1 VTDRTESAV
10 LDTFHDDYLVGLLAV
25 RRGVVTLAQLEEA
38 VQIRLRSRPVPRL
51 LDVLVALAGVSPE
64 AMLPVH
70 YAFYSLLFGS
80 VAVRLGLIDE
90 SQLFEAL
97 EVQSQCDPRP
107 LLGSVFLHLGLLT
120 PETLAWS
127 LREQERAWTE
137 ALGHGPKKV
146 TTHRPKTRTDRA
158 SSRPSR
164 VTTRSCS

>member
-1 VTDRTESAV
+1 VSDRTESAV

-25 RRGVVTLAQLEEA
+25 RQGVVTPAQLEEA
-38 VQIRLRSRPVPRL
+38 VQIRLRSRPMPRL

-80 VAVRLGLIDE
+80 VAVRLRLIDE

-107 LLGSVFLHLGLLT
+107 LLGAIFLHLGLLT
-120 PETLAWS
+120 PETLAWAI
-127 LREQERAWTE
+127 LEQERAWTE
-137 ALGHGPKKV
+137 ALGHGPKESSSR
-146 TTHRPKTRTDRA
+146 RPRTRTDRRHHA
-158 SSRPSR
+158 
-164 VTTRSCS
+164 VTTRSPS